1 MKYSWVAQ
9 LHPSHPSC
17 CHTICTNAA
26 KKAIESKSTKST
38 KSTRK
43 LIKKRHQGEERI
55 PWYGKHLEGCMHRK
69 CIGFGESLLKEHPV
83 VGLQS
88 CILHIP
94 HAATQFATMTQRK
107 PLNLDQSRRNRR
119 WNLWRRDNN
128 GKKENQDI
136 DNIQKDQKKNALEK
150 ITTLG

>member
-1 MKYSWVAQ
+1 MY
-9 LHPSHPSC
+9 
-17 CHTICTNAA
+17 
-26 KKAIESKSTKST
+26 
-38 KSTRK
+38 
-43 LIKKRHQGEERI
+43 
-55 PWYGKHLEGCMHRK
+55 RK
-69 CIGFGESLLKEHPV
+69 CIGFGESLLKQHPV

-107 PLNLDQSRRNRR
+107 PLNLDQSQRNQRG
-119 WNLWRRDNN
+119 NLWRRDNN
-128 GKKENQDI
+128 GKKENLDI